1 MTGRTSPRIKPVVW
15 ATAWSLC
22 QFGSAVGELTTSLL
36 PRQTGPPQSAGWG
49 GQGRPPFASLL
60 TCSGHVDYNGCLP
73 WLGGGCCS
81 KGLECQSGSVCVAGA
96 TTSTTATVVCD
107 QGWSPCPSSQGGG
120 CCLSGQ
126 ICGSGVCTAQMPLTT
141 TITGTGVS
149 TVTSE
154 VVSNQISP
162 NLTSIVSTT
171 IAATVP
177 QLSRNLSF
185 TDASGDSSA
194 DGQAGAT
201 SAGSSPTGSQ
211 TGASSA
217 GDALTA
223 GQIGG
228 ISAGA
233 VVGFL
238 LLAALGW
245 LLVRHMIRISRFM
258 DKFDNHPQDR
268 PEQPATEG
276 EEDGTKESELNI
288 LNDGNTGGEQPV
300 AELSPQERPQLLEE
314 WGRHGSRGNELT
326 GSQEAHGISELDGT
340 GVHR

>member
-1 MTGRTSPRIKPVVW
+1 
-15 ATAWSLC
+15 
-22 QFGSAVGELTTSLL
+22 
-36 PRQTGPPQSAGWG
+36 
-49 GQGRPPFASLL
+49 
-60 TCSGHVDYNGCLP
+60 
-73 WLGGGCCS
+73 
-81 KGLECQSGSVCVAGA
+81 
-96 TTSTTATVVCD
+96 
-107 QGWSPCPSSQGGG
+107 
-120 CCLSGQ
+120 
-126 ICGSGVCTAQMPLTT
+126 MPLTT
-141 TITGTGVS
+141 TITGTEVS
-149 TVTSE
+149 TITSE
-154 VVSNQISP
+154 AVSSQISP

-194 DGQAGAT
+194 GGQAGVT
-201 SAGSSPTGSQ
+201 STGSSPTGSQ
-211 TGASSA
+211 TGASA
-217 GDALTA
+217 GATLTA

-258 DKFDNHPQDR
+258 EKFDHHPQDR
-268 PEQPATEG
+268 PEQPATMG
-276 EEDGTKESELNI
+276 GEDGTKDSELKI

-340 GVHR
+340 SVPK